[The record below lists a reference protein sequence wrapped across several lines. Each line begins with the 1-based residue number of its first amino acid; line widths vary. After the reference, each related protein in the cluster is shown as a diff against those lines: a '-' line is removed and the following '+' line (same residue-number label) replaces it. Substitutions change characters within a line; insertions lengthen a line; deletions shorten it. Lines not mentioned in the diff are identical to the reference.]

1 MRPAACGDQ
10 SQDQT
15 DRCEAAADPDSG
27 ETMGGVET
35 VEILWEL
42 FAPNSV
48 LHQPRAVVQVQ
59 TSDPTQAAAV

>member
-1 MRPAACGDQ
+1 MTSAQ
-10 SQDQT
+10 SRDQT
-15 DRCEAAADPDSG
+15 DRCGAAADPDSG

-48 LHQPRAVVQVQ
+48 LHSRAVVQVQ

>member
-1 MRPAACGDQ
+1 MVRPAACSDQ
-10 SQDQT
+10 SRDQT

-48 LHQPRAVVQVQ
+48 LHPSSGASADV
-59 TSDPTQAAAV
+59 